1 MTSEQDSGHNQRSAQ
16 ASLWGATLGACWNR
30 WRGWHAGV
38 RAAASTSVALRP
50 PHGHR
55 SGRAVDRP
63 AKEAPESSISLRVI
77 TSAMALTGILAACQL
92 AETPAFLAAFGVLG
106 TIAGSMVSYKRR
118 AASNFFIKWALAAGI
133 VVVLGAFVEEIL
145 YRIQSSIADAR
156 APLTNMLIALQ
167 ALHSFDLPKRR
178 DLNVS
183 ALVGLVL
190 LASTAMLSRDLTFG
204 LYLMSYLAFGAYML
218 YLDCASRT
226 AEGAVQIIEA
236 PAAGRAGT
244 ARAGG
249 AFVPVLVIALPLA
262 SLLTFLLLPRMDIG
276 LLHNVRVSFNLNTP
290 FLRTLG
296 ITNPHLSRSLRGD
309 GSLEVNP
316 LAYFGFDEELDLNY
330 RGELSER
337 IVMRVASPTGQL
349 WRAMAFDTYDGHKWT
364 MSRANETFDRL
375 AVYGS
380 AIPLAPLPSMTVSR
394 RVEIAELNQV
404 FHMEV
409 DQPNLIPAAA
419 VPHLIY
425 FPTNKVLVD
434 SYGAL
439 RSPVVLEK
447 DMVYT
452 VFSHVPLYDLQA
464 LRQAP
469 PVIPLWIDRLRRKQG
484 NYFQLPAHLP
494 ASVARLGNQVAG
506 DNGNWMVRAE
516 RINNFLKLNYRYD
529 LTVPPTPEKEDTVAD
544 FLFRRRRGYCEHF
557 ASAFVVLCR
566 TQGIPARL
574 VTGFLPGEYNPFT
587 GLWEIRMRDAH
598 AWAEIYMPRWG
609 WIPFDPTPDGVP
621 PAFSGVSSRSAL
633 LYANEALGNLM
644 KRLINLPAVSVLAD
658 ILRQLIAPLAH
669 ALEWSAY
676 FTAAAWQAI
685 AGLIAAAAALAVAAR
700 YLAVR
705 LGRHGGKG
713 GQPGKCVAR
722 SRAAA
727 TEEFRCVMAAL
738 KKLRL
743 ERFPSETAEE
753 FGKRILQADAGVG
766 DSELAALLT
775 RFLDAYSRARFG
787 RVEKSDEL
795 AELRARIRERVLAGR
810 GDARRN
816 LPSMAKGD

>member
-1 MTSEQDSGHNQRSAQ
+1 AGRWKA
-16 ASLWGATLGACWNR
+16 ALRAFWNR
-30 WRGWHAGV
+30 WQGRHAGD
-38 RAAASTSVALRP
+38 RTTAYTWAAHTPADRRP
-50 PHGHR
+50 SATAGH
-55 SGRAVDRP
+55 RP
-63 AKEAPESSISLRVI
+63 AKEGPESSISLRVI

-92 AETPAFLAAFGVLG
+92 AETPAFLAAFGILG
-106 TIAGSMVSYKRR
+106 TIAGSIVSYKRR
-118 AASNFFIKWALAAGI
+118 AANNFFIKWALAAGI

-190 LASTAMLSRDLTFG
+190 LASTATLSRDLTFG

-226 AEGAVQIIEA
+226 TDGAAAAQLIEA
-236 PAAGRAGT
+236 PGADRART
-244 ARAGG
+244 ARAGD
-249 AFVPVLVIALPLA
+249 ALVPVLVLALPLA
-262 SLLTFLLLPRMDIG
+262 SLCTFLSLPRMDIG
-276 LLHNVRVSFNLNTP
+276 LLRNVRVSFNLNTP

-296 ITNPHLSRSLRGD
+296 ITNPHLSRARRGD

-364 MSRANETFDRL
+364 MSRADETFDRL

-380 AIPLAPLPSMTVSR
+380 AIPLAPVPSMTVSR
-394 RVEIAELNQV
+394 RVQIAELNQV

-419 VPHLIY
+419 VPYLIY
-425 FPTNKVLVD
+425 FPTNKVLLD

-452 VFSHVPLYDLQA
+452 VFSHVPLYHLEA

-469 PVIPLWIDRLRRKQG
+469 PVIPLWIDRLRRKQA

-494 ASVARLGNQVAG
+494 ASIARLGSQVAG
-506 DNGNWMVRAE
+506 DHGNWMVRAE

-529 LTVPPTPEKEDTVAD
+529 LTVPPTPDAEDTVAD
-544 FLFRRRRGYCEHF
+544 FLVRRRRGYCEHF

-574 VTGFLPGEYNPFT
+574 VTGFSPGEYNPFT

-598 AWAEIYMPRWG
+598 AWAEIYIPRWG

-621 PAFSGVSSRSAL
+621 PAFSGISSRSAL
-633 LYANEALGNLM
+633 SYASEALGNLL
-644 KRLINLPAVSVLAD
+644 KRLLNLPAVVAAGET
-658 ILRQLIAPLAH
+658 LRPLVAPLAH
-669 ALEWSAY
+669 ALEWAAY
-676 FTAAAWQAI
+676 LTAAAWQPLAC
-685 AGLIAAAAALAVAAR
+685 LIVAAAALTAAAR
-700 YLAVR
+700 YLAGR
-705 LGRHGGKG
+705 LGRGAGSRL
-713 GQPGKCVAR
+713 QPEKCADR
-722 SRAAA
+722 SRMAA
-727 TEEFRCVMAAL
+727 TEEFRSVLAAL

-753 FGKRILQADAGVG
+753 FGKRILQPDESVV
-766 DSELAALLT
+766 DSDLASLLT
-775 RFLDAYSRARFG
+775 SFLDSYSRARFG
-787 RVEKSDEL
+787 RVEKSHEL

-816 LPSMAKGD
+816 LPSMAKSD

>member
-1 MTSEQDSGHNQRSAQ
+1 
-16 ASLWGATLGACWNR
+16 
-30 WRGWHAGV
+30 
-38 RAAASTSVALRP
+38 
-50 PHGHR
+50 
-55 SGRAVDRP
+55 
-63 AKEAPESSISLRVI
+63 
-77 TSAMALTGILAACQL
+77 MALTGILAACQL
-92 AETPAFLAAFGVLG
+92 AETPAFLAAFGILG
-106 TIAGSMVSYKRR
+106 TICGSVVSYMRR
-118 AASNFFIKWALAAGI
+118 GANNFFVKWALAAGI

-190 LASTAMLSRDLTFG
+190 LASTATLSRDLIFG

-226 AEGAVQIIEA
+226 AEGTGLAQLVEP
-236 PAAGRAGT
+236 PAAGG
-244 ARAGG
+244 ARPAKAGG
-249 AFVPVLVIALPLA
+249 AFVSVLVLALPLA
-262 SLLTFLLLPRMDIG
+262 SLCTFLSLPRMDIG
-276 LLHNVRVSFNLNTP
+276 LLRNVRVSFNLNTP

-296 ITNPHLSRSLRGD
+296 ITNPHLSRARRSD

-364 MSRANETFDRL
+364 MSRAEETFDRL

-380 AIPLAPLPSMTVSR
+380 AIPLAPVPSMTVSR
-394 RVEIAELNQV
+394 RVQIAELNQV

-419 VPHLIY
+419 VPYLIY

-452 VFSHVPLYDLQA
+452 VFSHVPLYDLEA

-469 PVIPLWIDRLRRKQG
+469 PVIPLWIDRLRKKQG

-494 ASVARLGNQVAG
+494 ASVARLGRQVAG
-506 DNGNWMVRAE
+506 ADGNWMVRAE

-529 LTVPPTPEKEDTVAD
+529 LTVPPTPTNQDSVAD
-544 FLFRRRRGYCEHF
+544 FLLKRKRGYCEHF
-557 ASAFVVLCR
+557 ASAFVILCR

-574 VTGFLPGEYNPFT
+574 VTGFSPGEYNPFT

-598 AWAEIYMPRWG
+598 AWTEIYIPRWG

-621 PAFSGVSSRSAL
+621 PAFSGMSSRSAL
-633 LYANEALGNLM
+633 SYASEALGNFL
-644 KRLINLPAVSVLAD
+644 KRLINQPSVAALGET
-658 ILRQLIAPLAH
+658 LRRLVAPLARS
-669 ALEWSAY
+669 LEWGAY
-676 FTAAAWQAI
+676 FTAAAWQPV
-685 AGLIAAAAALAVAAR
+685 AGLVLAAAALVLAAR
-700 YLAVR
+700 LLKRGVGRSAGLKAESAAPADEVR
-705 LGRHGGKG
+705 
-713 GQPGKCVAR
+713 Q
-722 SRAAA
+722 AA
-727 TEEFRCVMAAL
+727 TREFRGVLAL
-738 KKLRL
+738 LATLKA
-743 ERFPSETAEE
+743 ERRPSETAQE
-753 FGKRILQADAGVG
+753 FQQRICSADAGILDG
-766 DSELAALLT
+766 QLAALLES
-775 RFLDAYSRARFG
+775 FLDVYGQARFG
-787 RVEKSDEL
+787 RAEKTDEL
-795 AELRARIRERVLAGR
+795 GELRARIRERVLAGR

-816 LPSMAKGD
+816 LPGMAKSD